1 MAARLLGTQTRRM
14 GSMGACMETSSEKR
28 NKKEKGGR
36 RWRKE
41 GACFHHYSS
50 VQSGAYSQSEAVV
63 LSSRRGGGTI
73 LIQRGPCWWCCL
85 LAHCE
90 LSWRAVVMACAKRQN
105 LPFAAKLEI
114 INRVERGE
122 KKSDVA
128 AAYKIPRS
136 TLSTILKIRAKSD
149 KRPGARGARRVRTAV
164 YEDVSLDNVEACVLS
179 QAAKSLK
186 QKKMQDYFVPK

>member
-1 MAARLLGTQTRRM
+1 M
-14 GSMGACMETSSEKR
+14 
-28 NKKEKGGR
+28 
-36 RWRKE
+36 
-41 GACFHHYSS
+41 
-50 VQSGAYSQSEAVV
+50 
-63 LSSRRGGGTI
+63 LSPRRGGGTSERHFFFLYACVPAAASFPRV

-85 LAHCE
+85 LALCE

-136 TLSTILKIRAKSD
+136 TLSTILKNKADIRAKSD
-149 KRPGARGARRVRTAV
+149 KRPGARGARRVRRCRSGRLQMVCGRLVAKHHGVRPYDRAESQGPCFLAWQERFPRQFRLAPTVQRTARHRWQSC
-164 YEDVSLDNVEACVLS
+164 YG
-179 QAAKSLK
+179 
-186 QKKMQDYFVPK
+186 